1 MKDEISSAETATYR
15 IKVKGILD
23 EKWSDWFD
31 GFSMYCPGNNR
42 TVLEGPVPDQEAL
55 HGLIARIRD
64 LGLPICSI
72 TCLSFEEDH
81 ESDRSV
87 PPRGS

>member
-1 MKDEISSAETATYR
+1 MKDGISSAKPIVYQ

-31 GFSMYCPGNNR
+31 GFSIDCQGNDQ

-72 TCLSFEEDH
+72 TCVSFEEEHD
-81 ESDRSV
+81 SDRSV